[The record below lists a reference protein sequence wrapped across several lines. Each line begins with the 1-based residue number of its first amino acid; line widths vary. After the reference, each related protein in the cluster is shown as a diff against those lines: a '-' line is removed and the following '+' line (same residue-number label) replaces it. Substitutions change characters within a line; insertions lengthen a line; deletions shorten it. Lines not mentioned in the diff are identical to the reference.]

1 MRFATT
7 AFGLITTLATLVSA
21 DNDALQKYSIYA
33 YGINAT
39 FIPYG
44 ARLTNLY
51 VHDKNN
57 SPRDV
62 VLGYNDP
69 AQYVKDTATNHTY
82 FGPIVGRYANRIR
95 NGTFTIGDTEY
106 HVPTNEHD
114 GQNTLHGGTVGYD
127 ARNWTTTQHNTS
139 SVTFTLLDPS
149 GNQGFP
155 GAVLTHVTY
164 TVSSPPR
171 LTTRIVSVS
180 LDSYT
185 PIMLSTHIYWNLG
198 AFQSATILND
208 TLHLPY
214 ADRII
219 DIDSILDVT
228 GGLSSVKLPWQS
240 PSLPLNFT
248 SPKQIYEAV
257 LYSQQCGAG
266 CTGIDN
272 AFILDRPPYSSAE
285 DASAP
290 VLEWTSADTGI
301 TMKLRTNQQSLQL
314 YSCGGQNGTI
324 PVKASQGGGYVEKYG
339 CLVIEPQQWIDGI
352 NHPEWGQTDRQI
364 FGPDS
369 PPQVLWAS
377 YDFSAQ

>member
-1 MRFATT
+1 MKSSFLFGLLTTVATFAT
-7 AFGLITTLATLVSA
+7 ANGDS
-21 DNDALQKYSIYA
+21 LQPYSIHA

-44 ARLTNLY
+44 ARVTSLY

-57 SPRDV
+57 TPRDV
-62 VLGYNDP
+62 VVGYDDP
-69 AQYVKDTATNHTY
+69 AQYVEDTATNHTY
-82 FGPIVGRYANRIR
+82 FGSVVGRYANRIR
-95 NGTFTIGDTEY
+95 NGTFTVGDTDY
-106 HVPTNEHD
+106 HVPTNEHG
-114 GQNTLHGGTVGYD
+114 GQNTLHGGSQGYD
-127 ARNWTTTQHNTS
+127 DRNWTLTSHNTS
-139 SVTFTLLDPS
+139 SITFSLMDPS
-149 GNQGFP
+149 GYQGFP

-164 TVSSPPR
+164 TVTSPPR

-198 AFQSATILND
+198 AFQSPTILND
-208 TLHLPY
+208 TLHLPF

-219 DIDSILDVT
+219 DIDSILDPT

-248 SPKQIYEAV
+248 EPKQIYEGA
-257 LYSQQCGAG
+257 LYSQQCGDG
-266 CTGIDN
+266 CTSIDN
-272 AFILDRPPYSSAE
+272 AFILDRPPYSSTE

-290 VLEWTSADTGI
+290 ALQWTSADSGI
-301 TMKLRTNQQSLQL
+301 TMTMKTNQQSLQL

-324 PVKASQGGGYVEKYG
+324 PVKASQGSGYVEKYG

-352 NHPEWGQTDRQI
+352 NHPEWGQDDRQV

-369 PPQVLWAS
+369 PPQILWAS
-377 YDFSAQ
+377 YDFTTN